1 MNDFDSGPTHK
12 ATGLDRRDFLACA
25 AAALAA
31 GHDVSRASANTEQ
44 TARQRTKHNSPLAM
58 WALTGTLKSADVS
71 RQLDAFSDVGWG
83 VMLYPR
89 WGLELEYLGEAWFDR
104 IRFIVEQADARGM
117 EVWLYDEFCWPSGH
131 AKGLVTKDRE
141 DLCAQMLEV
150 APDGKSSVVRFP
162 RSANLLLPQATQ
174 RFIDVTHQRY
184 ADTIGEYFGHC
195 VRAIFTDE
203 PSLAAQH
210 RGVPMRLTTR
220 WRLPWSNALDTALG
234 GDFRKRLGDVDDVSR
249 WPGWR
254 DYWAAY
260 SQVFHDAWV
269 SPIARWCRPHG
280 IALTGHL
287 LGEGSFGTQV
297 AYNGSL
303 HRQLGAFGIPG
314 IDEIHT
320 RTDPAKSEALTLAAI
335 AEFEGRERMVEAYAL
350 GPPYMK
356 LDTMRRMVDLCAACG
371 VDRYILAI
379 CPHDLRGGVFKR
391 EYLGIHGPQQPWFR
405 DFARAYAE
413 YVAEAAQ
420 RARQAKPLGVPWP
433 SDEELWAAA
442 GPDPKRSKPLQ
453 TMTQK
458 FVTAAREAIRERLD
472 ISSTV
477 ASVPVTRERHDLE
490 WSFEVVG
497 LNSLRLDDPVLTITD
512 RPPRAELSVQCQLVR
527 HLSLN
532 GTELDWKSA
541 PVDQQFD
548 LSYRRLSVVDLLR
561 SGENRSIVETA
572 EPKPLKF
579 LPALILWGD
588 FAVDSQ
594 GRLIT
599 PPKTIPLGDWRQHGY
614 PTLCGTGR
622 YRAVAGFEKPPT
634 RLTVDT
640 GGFPTRVTMNGKKV
654 GLRAWPPFRFDLRNA
669 AERGRNEIVIE
680 ITSTVGH
687 LFTPAESSPIGL
699 LAAEFEF

>member
-1 MNDFDSGPTHK
+1 MSDFDSGLTHK
-12 ATGLDRRDFLACA
+12 GTELDRRDFLAKTA
-25 AAALAA
+25 AGVLAA
-31 GHDVSRASANTEQ
+31 GHNVSRAAANAEQ
-44 TARQRTKHNSPLAM
+44 TTSHETRHNSPLAM
-58 WALTGTLKSADVS
+58 WAMTGTLKSADVS
-71 RQLDAFSDVGWG
+71 RQLDAFSEAAWG

-89 WGLELEYLGEAWFDR
+89 WGLELEYLGDAWFDR

-131 AKGLVTKDRE
+131 AKGLVTKDRA
-141 DLCAQMLEV
+141 DLAAELLLVER
-150 APDGKSSVVRFP
+150 DGQSRVVRVP
-162 RSANLLLPQATQ
+162 GSANLLLPEATQ
-174 RFIDVTHQRY
+174 RFLQVTHERY
-184 ADTIGEYFGHC
+184 AAAIGSFFGRC

-203 PSLAAQH
+203 PSLSMYH
-210 RGVPMRLTTR
+210 RPQPGGTAV
-220 WRLPWSNALDTALG
+220 WQLPWSKALDTALG
-234 GDFRKRLGDVDDVSR
+234 GDFRKRLADVDDVSR

-269 SPIARWCRPHG
+269 SPIARWCRTHG

-303 HRQLGAFGIPG
+303 RRQLGEFGIPG

-320 RTDPAKSEALTLAAI
+320 RTDPAKSEALTLAAV

-356 LDTMRRMVDLCAACG
+356 LDTMRQMVDLCAACG
-371 VDRYILAI
+371 ADRYIMAI

-405 DFARAYAE
+405 DFARVYAE

-458 FVTAAREAIRERLD
+458 FVTAAREAIRERLY

-490 WSFEVVG
+490 WSFEVVE

-512 RPPRAELSVQCQLVR
+512 RPSRAELSVQCQLVR

-532 GTELDWKSA
+532 GTELDWESA

-548 LSYRRLSVVDLLR
+548 LSYRRFSVADLLR
-561 SGENRSIVETA
+561 SEENRFTVETA

-599 PPKTIPLGDWRQHGY
+599 RPKTIPLGDWRQHGY
-614 PTLCGTGR
+614 PALCGTGR
-622 YRAVAGFEKPPT
+622 YRAVADFEAPPT
-634 RLTVDT
+634 HLTIDT
-640 GGFPTRVTMNGKKV
+640 GGLPTRVTVNGKEV
-654 GLRAWPPFRFDLRNA
+654 GLRAWPPFRFDLQNA

-687 LFTPAESSPIGL
+687 LFTPAESSPVGL

>member
-1 MNDFDSGPTHK
+1 MSDFDSQPTHK
-12 ATGLDRRDFLACA
+12 GTALDRRDFLACT
-25 AAALAA
+25 AAALGA
-31 GHDVSRASANTEQ
+31 GHAVHGASADTEQ
-44 TARQRTKHNSPLAM
+44 TTHRRTSPSSPLAM

-71 RQLDAFSDVGWG
+71 RQLDAFSEVGWG

-89 WGLELEYLGEAWFDR
+89 WGLELKYLGDVWFDR

-131 AKGLVTKDRE
+131 AKGLVTKDRA
-141 DLCAQMLEV
+141 DLAAELLLVER
-150 APDGKSSVVRFP
+150 DGQSRVVRVP
-162 RSANLLLPQATQ
+162 GSANLLMPEATQ
-174 RFIDVTHQRY
+174 RFLQVTHERY
-184 ADTIGEYFGHC
+184 AAAIGPFFGRC

-203 PSLAAQH
+203 PSLSMYHRPQPGGTAAWQ
-210 RGVPMRLTTR
+210 
-220 WRLPWSNALDTALG
+220 LPWSKALDTALD

-260 SQVFHDAWV
+260 SQVFHDAWM
-269 SPIARWCRPHG
+269 SPIARWCQSHG

-287 LGEGSFGTQV
+287 LGEGSFGSQV

-303 HRQLGAFGIPG
+303 RRQLGAFGIPG

-320 RTDPAKSEALTLAAI
+320 RTEPAKSEALTLAAI

-350 GPPYMK
+350 GPPHMK
-356 LDTMRRMVDLCAACG
+356 LDTMRKMVDLCAACG
-371 VDRYILAI
+371 VDRYIMAI

-391 EYLGIHGPQQPWFR
+391 EYLGIHGPQQPWFH
-405 DFARAYAE
+405 DFARVYAE

-442 GPDPKRSKPLQ
+442 GPDPKRSKSLQ

-472 ISSTV
+472 TTSTAAPV
-477 ASVPVTRERHDLE
+477 SVRRERRDLQ

-497 LNSLRLDDPVLTITD
+497 LNSLRLDHPELTVVD
-512 RPPRAELSVQCQLVR
+512 RPSRAELSVQGQLVR
-527 HLSLN
+527 HLRLN

-548 LSYRRLSVVDLLR
+548 HSYRRRSVADLLR
-561 SGENRSIVETA
+561 SGENRFTVETA

-599 PPKTIPLGDWRQHGY
+599 QPKTIPLGDWRQHGY
-614 PTLCGTGR
+614 PALCGTGR
-622 YRAVAGFEKPPT
+622 YRAVADFETPPT
-634 RLTVDT
+634 HLTIDT
-640 GGFPTRVTMNGKKV
+640 GGFPTRVTMNGTMV

-669 AERGRNEIVIE
+669 AVRGRSEIVVDV
-680 ITSTVGH
+680 TSTVGH
-687 LFTPAESSPIGL
+687 LFAPAESPPVGL
-699 LAAEFEF
+699 LAARFEF